1 MEALMSDLVKEMRI
15 AMDEV
20 KHDEDNDIFADDS
33 DEEMKQAIETAA
45 QQLLLQAPPQ
55 MLQPKRVVAS
65 LNESG
70 KQDYDAIQTQY
81 TDGHGSLVIPDDW
94 LRLVELR
101 LKSWSSSLTSLMDP
115 DSKEAQMQASR
126 WTRGTPQKPRG
137 MIATS
142 PVTGKRVLMY
152 WTAGRYD
159 ANHAEETGKVYDHEV
174 ELFTYIPYQKV
185 EDVFSKEEGKE
196 KEVID
201 RKIVLALVDEC
212 RKYLI
217 YRAISIFLVSKK
229 ESELAEKYNQLS
241 QI

>member
-20 KHDEDNDIFADDS
+20 KHDEDNDILADDS
-33 DEEMKQAIETAA
+33 DEEMKQAIETAG
-45 QQLLLQAPPQ
+45 QQLLLQAPAQ
-55 MLQPKRVVAS
+55 MLLPERVVVS
-65 LNESG
+65 LNETG

-81 TDGHGSLVIPDDW
+81 TDGHGCLVIPDDW
-94 LRLVELR
+94 LRLVVLK

-159 ANHAEETGKVYDHEV
+159 ANHAEEPGKVYDHEV

-185 EDVFSKEEGKE
+185 EDVFSKETGKE

>member
-1 MEALMSDLVKEMRI
+1 MSDLVKEMRI

-20 KHDEDNDIFADDS
+20 KHDEDNDILADDS

-159 ANHAEETGKVYDHEV
+159 ANHAEEPGKVYDHEV

-185 EDVFSKEEGKE
+185 EDVFSKETGKE
-196 KEVID
+196 NEVID
-201 RKIVLALVDEC
+201 QKIVLALVDEC

>member
-33 DEEMKQAIETAA
+33 DEEMKQAIETAG
-45 QQLLLQAPPQ
+45 QQLLMQAPAQ
-55 MLQPKRVVAS
+55 MLLPERVVVS
-65 LNESG
+65 LNETG
-70 KQDYDAIQTQY
+70 NQDYDAIQTQY
-81 TDGHGSLVIPDDW
+81 TDGHGCLVIPDDW
-94 LRLVELR
+94 LRLVVLK

-137 MIATS
+137 MITTS

-201 RKIVLALVDEC
+201 RKIVLALIDEC

>member
-20 KHDEDNDIFADDS
+20 KHDEDNDIFVADS

-45 QQLLLQAPPQ
+45 QQLLMQAPAQ
-55 MLQPKRVVAS
+55 MLLPERVVVS
-65 LNESG
+65 LNETG

-81 TDGHGSLVIPDDW
+81 TDGHGCLVIPDDW
-94 LRLVELR
+94 LRLVVLK

-126 WTRGTPQKPRG
+126 WTRGTPQKPKG

-159 ANHAEETGKVYDHEV
+159 ANHAEEPGKVYDHEV

-185 EDVFSKEEGKE
+185 EDVFSKETGKE

>member
-1 MEALMSDLVKEMRI
+1 MSDLVKEMRI

-45 QQLLLQAPPQ
+45 QQLLIQAPVQ
-55 MLQPKRVVAS
+55 MLLPERVVVS
-65 LNESG
+65 LNETG

-81 TDGHGSLVIPDDW
+81 TDGHGCLVIPDDW
-94 LRLVELR
+94 LRLVVLK
-101 LKSWSSSLTSLMDP
+101 LKSWASSLTSLMDP

>member
-45 QQLLLQAPPQ
+45 QQLLLQAPAQ
-55 MLQPKRVVAS
+55 MLLPERVVVS
-65 LNESG
+65 LNETG

-81 TDGHGSLVIPDDW
+81 TDGHGCLVIPDDW
-94 LRLVELR
+94 LRLVELK

-142 PVTGKRVLMY
+142 PMTGKRVLMY

>member
-20 KHDEDNDIFADDS
+20 KHDDDNDIFADDS

-45 QQLLLQAPPQ
+45 QQLLMQAPAQ
-55 MLQPKRVVAS
+55 MLLPERVVVS
-65 LNESG
+65 LNETG

-81 TDGHGSLVIPDDW
+81 TDGHGCLVIPDDW
-94 LRLVELR
+94 LRLVVLK

-126 WTRGTPQKPRG
+126 WTRGTPQKPKG

-159 ANHAEETGKVYDHEV
+159 ANHAEEPGKVYDHEV

-185 EDVFSKEEGKE
+185 EDVFSKEDGKE

-229 ESELAEKYNQLS
+229 ESELAERYNQLS

>member
-1 MEALMSDLVKEMRI
+1 
-15 AMDEV
+15 
-20 KHDEDNDIFADDS
+20 
-33 DEEMKQAIETAA
+33 
-45 QQLLLQAPPQ
+45 
-55 MLQPKRVVAS
+55 
-65 LNESG
+65 
-70 KQDYDAIQTQY
+70 
-81 TDGHGSLVIPDDW
+81 
-94 LRLVELR
+94 
-101 LKSWSSSLTSLMDP
+101 
-115 DSKEAQMQASR
+115 MQASR
-126 WTRGTPQKPRG
+126 WTRGTPQKPKG

-159 ANHAEETGKVYDHEV
+159 ANHAEEPGKVYDHEV

-185 EDVFSKEEGKE
+185 EDVFSKETGKE

>member
-1 MEALMSDLVKEMRI
+1 
-15 AMDEV
+15 
-20 KHDEDNDIFADDS
+20 
-33 DEEMKQAIETAA
+33 
-45 QQLLLQAPPQ
+45 
-55 MLQPKRVVAS
+55 
-65 LNESG
+65 
-70 KQDYDAIQTQY
+70 
-81 TDGHGSLVIPDDW
+81 
-94 LRLVELR
+94 
-101 LKSWSSSLTSLMDP
+101 
-115 DSKEAQMQASR
+115 MQASR

-185 EDVFSKEEGKE
+185 EDVFSTETGKE